1 MEIRKAA
8 LQLLIVSIVV
18 SGVLAIAVLVM
29 PETGRVAAKVLLSAL
44 ATSGASIC
52 GMACG
57 AAWDRGRWKPA
68 AMGGLG
74 MAGVTLAITL
84 IAFWFEP
91 EPIDTI
97 MKLVGSAWVFSAA
110 AAHVCLLA
118 LAPDEPLLDRI
129 RLGTVVAAIVL
140 AAGISLP
147 IWSEDFQNEPYQRGV
162 GVVAVLLL
170 MGSLSLPILAR
181 LRTLPREDTEASSG
195 ARCMCPACGHVQT
208 APLGAVQCD
217 QCGARYRVE
226 MESP

>member
-8 LQLLIVSIVV
+8 LRLLIVSIVV

-29 PETGRVAAKVLLSAL
+29 PETGRLAAKVLLSAL

-57 AAWDRGRWKPA
+57 AAWDRGRWKSVA
-68 AMGGLG
+68 LGGLVITG
-74 MAGVTLAITL
+74 ITLTVTLIS
-84 IAFWFEP
+84 FWVEP
-91 EPIDTI
+91 EPIETW
-97 MKLVGSAWVFSAA
+97 MKFVGSSWVFSAA
-110 AAHVCLLA
+110 AAHICLLA

-129 RLGTVVAAIVL
+129 RMGTVLAAVLL

-181 LRTLPREDTEASSG
+181 LRTLPDREGDVPGTAP
-195 ARCMCPACGHVQT
+195 RMCPACSHVQT
-208 APLGAVQCD
+208 APLGTIECE

-226 MESP
+226 LESS